1 MKQYE
6 YMFRSDKDVFEG
18 ENRVHYVIEVTTN
31 NYECYQELKEGIA
44 AVIAEYE
51 ERETKREEVVNENQ
65 D

>member
-6 YMFRSDKDVFEG
+6 YMFRSDKDVFED
-18 ENRVHYVIEVTTN
+18 ENRVHYVLEVSTN
-31 NYECYQELKEGIA
+31 NHECYQELKEGIA

-51 ERETKREEVVNENQ
+51 EREAKKEEVVNGNQ